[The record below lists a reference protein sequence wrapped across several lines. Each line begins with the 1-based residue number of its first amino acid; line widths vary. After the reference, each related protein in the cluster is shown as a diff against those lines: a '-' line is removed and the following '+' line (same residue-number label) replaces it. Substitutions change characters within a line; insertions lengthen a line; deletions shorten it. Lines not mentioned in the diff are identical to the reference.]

1 MIVHVHQQNILRATP
16 PASEKRYSSQEKEE
30 EEKAKGH
37 SRTAME
43 NNRILSTVFG
53 FFVHC
58 PISHKTLF
66 CLLLDL
72 LCFPGQHPAFPRG
85 LGTSLQRKST
95 SPATTIAGR
104 VRKYTSARGRQ
115 LSTKKTRPA
124 RSQTKLASSW
134 PRSRLFSFFVA
145 EARINLEWSLY
156 RGRTV
161 AKGYW

>member
-1 MIVHVHQQNILRATP
+1 MFINRISCAQTPQRLRRDIRLKKRKKKKKRNQRATRGP
-16 PASEKRYSSQEKEE
+16 LWKTTVYSQ
-30 EEKAKGH
+30 
-37 SRTAME
+37 
-43 NNRILSTVFG
+43 LFLG

-58 PISHKTLF
+58 PISHKTHF

-72 LCFPGQHPAFPRG
+72 LCFPGQHLAFPRV
-85 LGTSLQRKST
+85 LETSLQRKST
-95 SPATTIAGR
+95 SPATTVAGR
-104 VRKYTSARGRQ
+104 VRKNASARGRQ

-145 EARINLEWSLY
+145 EAHINLEWSLY